1 MLKVIKVLNVWLVLS
16 WIRVW
21 TDCTLGPTHCIS
33 DYIFIIKKV
42 LIDCENNLKIDL
54 SLSYVCD
61 HFLIVK
67 TVLILLIREIIFKAH
82 LYPYRLN
89 SYFVA
94 KESLETCIHFSLIFI
109 VVKFRQKSKF

>member
-1 MLKVIKVLNVWLVLS
+1 MWFVLS

-21 TDCTLGPTHCIS
+21 TDCMLGTTHCIS

-42 LIDCENNLKIDL
+42 FIDYENNLKIDL

-67 TVLILLIREIIFKAH
+67 TVLILIME
-82 LYPYRLN
+82 
-89 SYFVA
+89 
-94 KESLETCIHFSLIFI
+94 
-109 VVKFRQKSKF
+109 